1 MQCKW
6 IKVEGKQNNNTTRF
20 FICGLKNKAIDEYEC
35 RDCPLFII
43 DKVEDSDIVNRLFG
57 IFGGN
62 NGD

>member
-35 RDCPLFII
+35 RDCPMFIQ
-43 DKVEDSDIVNRLFG
+43 DNKADDVVSRLLG

-62 NGD
+62 NGR

>member
-6 IKVEGKQNNNTTRF
+6 IKGKGNTTKHF
-20 FICGLKNKAIDEYEC
+20 ECGLKNKAIDEYEC
-35 RDCPLFII
+35 RDCLMFME
-43 DKVEDSDIVNRLFG
+43 DNKVEDSDIVNRLFG